1 MAARAATERFGV
13 PPIGLLSE
21 RHIACFGVLV
31 FVEKSVVFFMHIG
44 KIKKMEGGGEKKK
57 GGKRG
62 WGDRLWAA

>member
-1 MAARAATERFGV
+1 
-13 PPIGLLSE
+13 LLSE
-21 RHIACFGVLV
+21 RHVACFGVLV